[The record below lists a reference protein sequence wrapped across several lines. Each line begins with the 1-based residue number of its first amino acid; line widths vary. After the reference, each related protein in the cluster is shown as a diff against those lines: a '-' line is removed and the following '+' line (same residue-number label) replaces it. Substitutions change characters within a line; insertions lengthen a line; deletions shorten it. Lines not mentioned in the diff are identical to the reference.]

1 MWPAV
6 LFVILLIIGLI
17 GYTIYGYRRHLE
29 STPGQKIDLSE
40 RPNSALMII
49 DLQEDFTNATG
60 KNAYHPD
67 LVKKTIAAIN
77 DLVVFANENGHPVI
91 SVRQTFSGWYM
102 NLLVKLFNEGRGGP
116 KSAGL
121 DIDTRLDGDID
132 HDIVKSCAD
141 AFREPELEKALAQQK
156 VGKLTIVGLDGNYCV
171 NSTINAAL
179 NRGYDVSFSD
189 AATLAI
195 NPSSWAKAKSQLQA
209 RGAHEIAPENKTDA
223 PSQKTAP

>member
-6 LFVILLIIGLI
+6 LLAILLLAGII

-29 STPGQKIDLSE
+29 STTGQKIDLNA
-40 RPNSALMII
+40 RPNSALLII
-49 DLQEDFTNATG
+49 DLQEDFTKATG
-60 KNAYHPD
+60 KNAYDPV
-67 LVKKTIAAIN
+67 LIKNAIAAIN
-77 DLVVFANENGHPVI
+77 DLVTLANQNGHPVI

-102 NLLVKLFNEGRGGP
+102 NLLVKLLNNGRGGP
-116 KSAGL
+116 KSDGL

-141 AFREPELEKALAQQK
+141 AFREPELEKALVQQK

-195 NPSSWAKAKSQLQA
+195 SPANWQKAKSHLLA
-209 RGAHEIAPENKTDA
+209 RGAHDITSGNVAA
-223 PSQKTAP
+223 GQSRKTA